1 MQLLLS
7 GVASLEQSGVFFFF
21 VLETPCYTWAA
32 ANATLD
38 PGETQQLVVQNTHTS
53 STISC

>member
-1 MQLLLS
+1 MQLLIS

-21 VLETPCYTWAA
+21 WKLLVKPGRLLMQL
-32 ANATLD
+32 LD
-38 PGETQQLVVQNTHTS
+38 PGETQQLVVQNTHTT